1 MTGLHGS
8 QPTAARQ
15 GAVCAPMPAGKPSA
29 ELGEILQQVLQGLS
43 RGEESGAAP
52 RVAVLLDRPQPHLS
66 NWLGPALGARE
77 LIVCSMRD
85 EQDGCPE
92 AAEPVEYSGL
102 IGLARVV
109 GFTNQVDL
117 HQALAT
123 HGRFDV
129 LVDVLTHS
137 ARMRAMSAQLFI
149 GAVRD
154 GGYYIA
160 IDGAV
165 LGERPDTA
173 ELITSA
179 SRSLAGLHG
188 GEGTLSG
195 DEQAY
200 GEQVASLTIL
210 DGGIVLRKR
219 GDGFVKLRYTETP
232 PILSARYGEFW
243 GRSLETT
250 PARVTPLEVI
260 DGRKKDCEGRELG
273 VTNRD
278 YVFDFERDGDQL
290 DELLDSLDEKWG
302 ES

>member
-1 MTGLHGS
+1 M
-8 QPTAARQ
+8 
-15 GAVCAPMPAGKPSA
+15 
-29 ELGEILQQVLQGLS
+29 
-43 RGEESGAAP
+43 
-52 RVAVLLDRPQPHLS
+52 
-66 NWLGPALGARE
+66 
-77 LIVCSMRD
+77 
-85 EQDGCPE
+85 
-92 AAEPVEYSGL
+92 
-102 IGLARVV
+102 
-109 GFTNQVDL
+109 
-117 HQALAT
+117 
-123 HGRFDV
+123 
-129 LVDVLTHS
+129 
-137 ARMRAMSAQLFI
+137 
-149 GAVRD
+149 
-154 GGYYIA
+154 
-160 IDGAV
+160 
-165 LGERPDTA
+165 
-173 ELITSA
+173 
-179 SRSLAGLHG
+179 
-188 GEGTLSG
+188 SG

-232 PILSARYGEFW
+232 PILSARYGESW